1 MFIGEYHYL
10 IDNKNRISIPVKFR
24 RHFKKGAV
32 LTKGIDTCLSL
43 YPLEV
48 WRKVAQRLVELPTNR
63 AKSRTFIRLMLAGAM
78 DVKLDGQGRIILPD
92 YLKKYAGLRK
102 KIVIGGLYNKLE
114 IWDEAK
120 WETYKKRSEASSAD
134 IAETLEGI
142 EI

>member
-24 RHFKKGAV
+24 QHFKKGAV
-32 LTKGIDTCLSL
+32 LTKGIDACLSL

-48 WRKVAQRLVELPTNR
+48 WEKVAQRLVALPTNR
-63 AKSRTFIRLMLAGAM
+63 EKSRTFIRLMLAGAM
-78 DVKLDGQGRIILPD
+78 DVKLDNQGRIVLPD
-92 YLKKYAGLRK
+92 YLKKYAGLK
-102 KIVIGGLYNKLE
+102 KRVVIGGLYNKLE
-114 IWDEAK
+114 IWDEEK
-120 WETYKKRSEASSAD
+120 WETYKRKSEASSAD